1 MAGQPTGPRICSRTV
16 AESQQ
21 GGSLISRNHIRRLAR
36 SVTPLAAVLVP
47 FVFGAAAHSAGSDGM
62 SVHAQDAEANRR
74 LFASIKPDPHPIV
87 VYGEPRG
94 SKIEFLRTGATT
106 CGKYLY
112 ARVTVPAGSGP
123 PPHVHHWTDEWFYVP
138 TGGIVMFHGNRA
150 YKDLDNPPDKAGKDV
165 VTLMP
170 LEKGE
175 IDYGPRDYI
184 HGYTNATDGTLEVDI
199 VWTPDTKD
207 ISILG
212 YFLAIYSPVFKEDRL
227 NARFNSV
234 QPIRAVAEGKK
245 YGMNF
250 SHDFWQ
256 YIDDVSYGQHLGDA
270 HLEEL
275 KRLIEE
281 GEKCAK

>member
-1 MAGQPTGPRICSRTV
+1 MTGSSR
-16 AESQQ
+16 
-21 GGSLISRNHIRRLAR
+21 GCIRRV
-36 SVTPLAAVLVP
+36 SNNVTLLMVLLLPAALT
-47 FVFGAAAHSAGSDGM
+47 GAAGPTEGATMASH
-62 SVHAQDAEANRR
+62 AEANRR
-74 LFASIKPDPHPIV
+74 IFESIKPDPNPIV
-87 VYGEPRG
+87 VYGEPKG

-150 YKDLDNPPDKAGKDV
+150 YKSINNPPDKAGKDI

-207 ISILG
+207 VSILG
-212 YFLAIYSPVFKEDRL
+212 YFLAIYAPVFKEERL
-227 NARFNSV
+227 NAQFNSV
-234 QPIRAVAEGKK
+234 QPIRAVAEARK

-256 YIDDVSYGQHLGDA
+256 FIDDVRYGQHVGDA
-270 HLEEL
+270 RLDEL
-275 KRLIEE
+275 RRLIQE
-281 GEKCAK
+281 GDKCAR